1 MKIFSFISGEGKMR
15 ELIVEKIGVYEQISQ
30 GENLGNNV
38 VGCLNS
44 KMKDIH
50 IISSTI
56 HQKSSVILHEE
67 ERRDRPETEIGCM

>member
-1 MKIFSFISGEGKMR
+1 
-15 ELIVEKIGVYEQISQ
+15 LIVEEFGVYEQISQ
-30 GENLGNNV
+30 GEKLGNNV

-56 HQKSSVILHEE
+56 HQKSSVILHKE
-67 ERRDRPETEIGCM
+67 ERSDCPETEIGGMLRSRIQFSDVVK